1 MWRKHRAAGAG
12 ARHEMMVKGDLCL
25 ALPHPRRWREIDEA
39 LLRRILR
46 QAGVT
51 RDEFERARRA

>member
-1 MWRKHRAAGAG
+1 MWRKHRTGGAG
-12 ARHEMMVKGDLCL
+12 ARHEMMVKGELRL
-25 ALPHPRRWREIDEA
+25 GLPNPHRWREIDEA